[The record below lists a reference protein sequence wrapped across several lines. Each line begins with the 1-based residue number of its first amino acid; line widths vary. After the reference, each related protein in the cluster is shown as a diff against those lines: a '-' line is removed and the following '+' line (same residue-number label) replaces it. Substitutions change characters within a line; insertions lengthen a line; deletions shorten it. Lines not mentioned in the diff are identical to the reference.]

1 MNNIQKVL
9 NNRKYCMKI
18 TKYCDNI
25 DVKFRLYYK
34 FMNYDKFFAIE
45 EAIESI
51 YNTFLGKSINE
62 IYINENIHQ
71 YNEVCEAIGS
81 DVLDYEILEND
92 REMSPLFHF
101 YLIKKT
107 IKTLDDMILRFD
119 EIIFPEL
126 PLIKDILI
134 EHGILPRLVRKKRRN
149 VIDFYKSN
157 KKLLNQIIVIS
168 NIFDISLKN

>member
-1 MNNIQKVL
+1 
-9 NNRKYCMKI
+9 MKI